1 MDNIKHKGII
11 IVMGLWIVEKFGLL
25 GPLLFVLCILMLVDY
40 FSGMLAAKKEAL
52 EHPGNISF
60 IRPPFASIFAAS
72 S

>member
-40 FSGMLAAKKEAL
+40 FSGILKNMVV
-52 EHPGNISF
+52 
-60 IRPPFASIFAAS
+60 
-72 S
+72 